1 MAANGNEGPPSVKI
15 RRAKEGHQRRSFD
28 CLGHDI
34 WPKNIKTGSTS
45 LLQIHPAQPQ
55 FTPFHKSTDSLSYS
69 GPVHQL
75 VPNVTSPTSQSG
87 PVSITMVLSL

>member
-1 MAANGNEGPPSVKI
+1 MAADGNEGPPSVEI

>member
-1 MAANGNEGPPSVKI
+1 MAADGNEGPPSVER
-15 RRAKEGHQRRSFD
+15 RRAKEWHHRRSFD

-45 LLQIHPAQPQ
+45 LLRIHPVQPQ

-75 VPNVTSPTSQSG
+75 VPNVNSLSSQSG
-87 PVSITMVLSL
+87 PVSITIVLSL